1 MVERI
6 VQNDP
11 TLLSTF
17 MSLRRNVGMTPPYLY
32 PTTHNSAMPLH
43 HQMSNF
49 DYAHSH
55 QNPSGLPPRSTPSVQ
70 LNQQQ
75 RSASST
81 PTSFTTHMNNAFMP
95 TSVMR
100 QMYRDP

>member
-17 MSLRRNVGMTPPYLY
+17 MSLRRNSGMTPHAPYLF
-32 PTTHNSAMPLH
+32 PTTPTMTMH
-43 HQMSNF
+43 HQNPMSHF

-55 QNPSGLPPRSTPSVQ
+55 QNLTGTLPPRSSSGIQ
-70 LNQQQ
+70 LHQ

-81 PTSFTTHMNNAFMP
+81 PTSFATHMNSFMP